1 MMEIIIVALVVLWS
15 IFAIKNSRR
24 HSCCGHCAQCAVK
37 CRDKEK

>member
-24 HSCCGHCAQCAVK
+24 HGCGGDCARCAAK
-37 CRDKEK
+37 CKDKEK